1 MIRAVVW
8 KELREQGLI
17 AATLAVVGGGLLVA
31 VAMLAEPPVHGAP
44 PGDVIRSIGA
54 ARLVALMLV
63 VTAGMVCGGALF
75 AAEKEAGTM
84 SFLEALPTGRWALWR
99 AKVLAGVALA
109 AIQIVLVVTV
119 AAALGVADGAFAR
132 RLAVYAGLAFAWG
145 ALGSTLARTTLGSVG
160 IAIPFAA
167 VAMFVF
173 LFPIML
179 FFTPPASSMPRP
191 SGWAVFQVLMVVT
204 PLGFSAWR
212 FTAPDRARAA
222 GAAPV
227 ALVLDACAPV
237 PDRTGRAG
245 LGVRATVWLT
255 LRQIRLPCLVLSAFA
270 VAFSLTLLLPDAR
283 ALFAWPALAL
293 SAGAI
298 VGLLAFGDEQSRRV
312 AAFWGEQRLPIGRAW
327 WVKIALHLG
336 LLVWLLVLLA
346 LPCVVRSQFESGG
359 RFWHGRTTFS
369 AVFHSRLF
377 DELGTQSWKY
387 FLVPAVYGFVFGHLC
402 GLLFR
407 KLVVACGVSLML
419 GGAAAA
425 LWGPSLLAG
434 GVSHWQVWTPAAV
447 VLLTGRLLIRAWAS
461 DRAADRGSLVRLA
474 GGGAATVLVL
484 LAAVGYRVFEVPDAA
499 DGSADVA
506 FVNALPSY
514 DENVGGREFR
524 AAADRFARAATTLE
538 GADPRRRSRVD
549 ERLDAA
555 LRANWI
561 ASDQE
566 LGEWLARL
574 CDETP
579 TAPDDKPWPGQAAV
593 AATRPV
599 GVYDPPALV
608 SSAAV
613 TAAALENG
621 RRMAVALLARGLQL
635 QAQGKPEP
643 FVDAFRA
650 AVALARTMRYG
661 AGQLALTAGIEVE
674 RAALYAADRWLERAG
689 SGADLSR
696 AVAGIA
702 AGADDPLSFDPRPHV
717 LADRYVIRGYMQAPG
732 AWLTPAITP
741 SGFPPEW
748 VAAEADLVSFAW
760 AVPWERERTRRLVGL
775 TPDGAPRGSVMTLVS
790 GRPGASMF
798 VSRNRTA
805 NDLADAETL
814 LRVVR
819 RAVVLKAAV
828 RAYELEHKTAPTT
841 AAELVPRYLPR
852 VPTDPYSDGREF
864 GYRRSAGEDLIG
876 PARAGPVGR
885 PPEQAH
891 VVAVR
896 PGQVVLWSV
905 GVDRV
910 DQFGKV
916 PPGGPRAEDIVF
928 LVPPFAN

>member
-17 AATLAVVGGGLLVA
+17 AATLAVVGGALLVA
-31 VAMLAEPPVHGAP
+31 VAVLAEPPVAGAP
-44 PGDVIRSIGA
+44 PTDVIRSVGA

-63 VTAGMVCGGALF
+63 VTAGMVCGGSLF
-75 AAEKEAGTM
+75 AAERESGTM

-99 AKVLAGVALA
+99 AKVLAGVVLAGGQIAL
-109 AIQIVLVVTV
+109 VV
-119 AAALGVADGAFAR
+119 AAAAVLDVADGAFAR
-132 RLAVYAGLAFAWG
+132 RLAVYAILAFAWG

-167 VAMFVF
+167 LAMFVI

-191 SGWAVFQVLMVVT
+191 SGWAVFLVLMVVT
-204 PLGFSAWR
+204 PLTFSAWR
-212 FTAPDRARAA
+212 FTAPDRARGASAVPVTLLA
-222 GAAPV
+222 GASVPI
-227 ALVLDACAPV
+227 
-237 PDRTGRAG
+237 PDRAGRAG
-245 LGVRATVWLT
+245 LGVRAVAWLA
-255 LRQIRLPCLVLSAFA
+255 LRQMRLPCLVLSAFA
-270 VAFSLTLLLPDAR
+270 GAFGLTLLLPDAR
-283 ALFAWPALAL
+283 ALFVWPPLAL

-298 VGLLAFGDEQSRRV
+298 VGLLTFGDEQSRRI
-312 AAFWGEQRLPIGRAW
+312 AGFWGEQRLPVGRAW
-327 WVKIALHLG
+327 WVKVALHLG
-336 LLVWLLVLLA
+336 LLAWLLVLLA
-346 LPCVVRSQFESGG
+346 LPCVARAQFESGG

-377 DELGTQSWKY
+377 DELGSQSWKY
-387 FLVPAVYGFVFGHLC
+387 VLAPAVYGFAFGHLC

-407 KLVVACGVSLML
+407 KLVVACGVALML

-461 DRAADRGSLVRLA
+461 DRVTDHRSLVRLTS
-474 GGGAATVLVL
+474 GGTITVLALV
-484 LAAVGYRVFEVPDAA
+484 AAVGYRVLEVPDAA

-524 AAADRFARAATTLE
+524 AASDRFARAALALE

-555 LRANWI
+555 LRANW
-561 ASDQE
+561 ATPDPE
-566 LGEWLARL
+566 LGAWLARL

-579 TAPDDKPWPGQAAV
+579 IAPDDKPWPGQV
-593 AATRPV
+593 AAAAARPV
-599 GVYDPPALV
+599 GVYDPPMLV

-635 QAQGKPEP
+635 QAQGQPER

-702 AGADDPLSFDPRPHV
+702 AGADDPYPFDPRPYV
-717 LADRYVIRGYMQAPG
+717 LADRYVIRNHTQAPA

-741 SGFPPEW
+741 SGLSPDA

-775 TPDGAPRGSVMTLVS
+775 TPDGAPRGTIMALVS

-805 NDLADAETL
+805 NDLTDAETL

-819 RAVVLKAAV
+819 RAVMLKAAV
-828 RAYELEHKTAPTT
+828 RAFEGEHKTAPAT

-852 VPTDPYSDGREF
+852 VPTDPYADGREF
-864 GYRRSAGEDLIG
+864 GYRRSTGEELVG
-876 PARAGPVGR
+876 PARAVPPGR
-885 PPEQAH
+885 PSEPAN

-905 GVDRV
+905 GVDRL

-928 LVPPFAN
+928 LVPPLAN